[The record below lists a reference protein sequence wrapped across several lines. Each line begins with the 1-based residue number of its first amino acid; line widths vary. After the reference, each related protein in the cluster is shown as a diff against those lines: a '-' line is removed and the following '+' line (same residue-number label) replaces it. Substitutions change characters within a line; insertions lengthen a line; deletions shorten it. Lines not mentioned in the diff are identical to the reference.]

1 MIWEIK
7 MTREIKFRAWDKKNK
22 SFITNDDEFK
32 EYMIGLDGKFYRMDF
47 HSGVSGYENGNLIWN
62 ELEDIVLMQYTG
74 IKDKNG
80 KEIYEGDIV
89 SIEHIYY
96 EGIAQY
102 DSRLKES
109 FKEIGNY
116 VCKYDEGRFVFG
128 NGYNNLEIHNFWK
141 WSQEKEFYYA
151 IGDFVKKND
160 RFGYFSKEY
169 FRFLALEGNKFEN
182 PELLKGEKND

>member
-1 MIWEIK
+1 
-7 MTREIKFRAWDKKNK
+7 MTREIKFRAKRLDNNQLVIGYYLPTQYGEKH
-22 SFITNDDEFK
+22 FIYFALEF
-32 EYMIGLDGKFYRMDF
+32 L
-47 HSGVSGYENGNLIWN
+47 N
-62 ELEDIVLMQYTG
+62 EHTRIEIDPKTLGQYTG

-128 NGYNNLEIHNFWK
+128 NGYTNLEIHNFWH
-141 WSQEKEFYYA
+141 WNQEKEFYYA